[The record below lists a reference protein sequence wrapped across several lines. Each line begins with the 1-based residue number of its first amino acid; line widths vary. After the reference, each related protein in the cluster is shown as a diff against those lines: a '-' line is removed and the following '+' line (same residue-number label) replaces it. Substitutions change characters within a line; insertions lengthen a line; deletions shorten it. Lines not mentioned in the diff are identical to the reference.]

1 MSAIAGKFY
10 QDPALL
16 SSFRGWVHAQ
26 AFSYLHP
33 MGALQPHK
41 GEEPV
46 TVQAQPTSPCRG
58 ASYHRVE
65 VRATWP
71 RKAASKHQRDSSQ
84 TQGKATAPR
93 RPSSA
98 RRLHSHRDHN
108 PDTNRRPLRAVLCPL
123 QPGRWAND
131 LPSPATGRRRGNKI
145 LPGFPFAPS
154 PLPSWRPPPRSCPS
168 SYGPFPSC
176 RVLNWLGGS
185 CVRAPAARP
194 ACSALRCFSRGAGK
208 GGRKGKSGRRST
220 QAEEAAGWCAGGR
233 GSMGRPVLLL
243 PLPLLP
249 PLPYWVLTVQAAAM
263 VTWPLP
269 RGRHYCTQPAARTC
283 ARAPPPPARAF
294 RANEPAIGCVSSLP
308 RPSALRLFF
317 GACAGGRSDAD
328 VRRPSCAH
336 AYSENLP
343 AEAEL
348 DPSRKAYWA
357 DSDRML
363 GSVVGLE
370 LWKSLAFPSKGD
382 PPSCHFQ

>member
-46 TVQAQPTSPCRG
+46 TVQAQQTSPCRG
-58 ASYHRVE
+58 GSYHRVE

-71 RKAASKHQRDSSQ
+71 RKAASKHQGDSLQ
-84 TQGKATAPR
+84 TQGEATAPR

-98 RRLHSHRDHN
+98 GRLHSHRDHN

-185 CVRAPAARP
+185 RVRAPAALP

-233 GSMGRPVLLL
+233 GVYGAAGPPAAVATATAAAILGPYCTGSRYGHVTAPARPSLLYAAGRANVRARAPASRAGLQSERAGGPQRLLL
-243 PLPLLP
+243 PP
-249 PLPYWVLTVQAAAM
+249 PFRSPPILGSM
-263 VTWPLP
+263 
-269 RGRHYCTQPAARTC
+269 RGREVRRWC
-283 ARAPPPPARAF
+283 A
-294 RANEPAIGCVSSLP
+294 
-308 RPSALRLFF
+308 SALQRSRLQ
-317 GACAGGRSDAD
+317 
-328 VRRPSCAH
+328 
-336 AYSENLP
+336 
-343 AEAEL
+343 
-348 DPSRKAYWA
+348 
-357 DSDRML
+357 
-363 GSVVGLE
+363 
-370 LWKSLAFPSKGD
+370 WKSACGSGTWSIPEGLVSVF
-382 PPSCHFQ
+382 